1 MGSFVALLRGIGP
14 LNPNMRNENLRKVFV
29 GLGFDNVRTVIT
41 TGNVLFESPSSAIR
55 GLESRIEEALP
66 RELGFSSTT
75 IIRSKRQLRNLLDCD
90 ALKSVVRS
98 HKEDVD
104 VTFLKRKRRTRP
116 PLPYQPDDGRFTVV
130 ALDELTL
137 GSVVDP
143 TSSKPPDY
151 MRWIEKQF
159 GKEVTTRTY
168 RTVERIMKRFD
179 DG

>member
-1 MGSFVALLRGIGP
+1 MALLRGIGP
-14 LNPNMRNENLRKVFV
+14 LNPNMRNEKLREVFV
-29 GLGFDNVRTVIT
+29 GLGFENVRTVIT

-55 GLESRIEEALP
+55 ALESQIEEALP

-75 IIRSKRQLRNLLDCD
+75 IIRSNRQLRKLLNCD

-98 HKEDVD
+98 HKEGVD
-104 VTFLKRKRRTRP
+104 VTFLKRKPRTRL

-151 MRWIEKQF
+151 MRWIEKQV

-168 RTVERIMKRFD
+168 RTVERIMKRLD